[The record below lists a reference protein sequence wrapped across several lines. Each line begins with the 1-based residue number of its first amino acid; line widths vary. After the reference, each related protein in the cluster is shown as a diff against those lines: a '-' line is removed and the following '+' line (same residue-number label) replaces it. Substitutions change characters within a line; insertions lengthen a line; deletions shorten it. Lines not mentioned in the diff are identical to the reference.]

1 MDPGAY
7 PHPLFRTTWVQVPM
21 VSGYVGS
28 RLRVADFAFATSV
41 SGSQGTNIPD
51 NTVRLMVENAANPNA
66 PAIGVQQGT
75 NIYYLI
81 QQTTDDGPSGT
92 RSPITGQRGIVPTG
106 RDFCEFT
113 VNAPFI
119 EIKCVGGAG
128 NIRAQ
133 LTSKLQWEEMA
144 YDKNDTFF
152 APQLYNKKFISG
164 GVVAPAPFPTS

>member
-7 PHPLFRTTWVQVPM
+7 PNPLVRQTWVQVPM

-28 RLRVADFAFATSV
+28 RLRVADFAFGTSF

-51 NTVRLMVENAANPNA
+51 NTVRLMVENTANPNA
-66 PAIGVQQGT
+66 PSVGVQQGT
-75 NIYYLI
+75 NVYYLV
-81 QQTTDDGPSGT
+81 QQTQDDGPSGT
-92 RSPITGQRGIVPTG
+92 RTPLTGQRVAVPLG
-106 RDFCEFT
+106 RDICQFSI
-113 VNAPFI
+113 NAPFV

-133 LTSKLQWEEMA
+133 LSSLIKFEEMA
-144 YDKNDTFF
+144 YDKTDTFF